1 MTKKKVRSKMPPM
14 GISHGV
20 SRSIQSG
27 VVGWGGDGAGGGDS
41 GLGGSS
47 VVKAPAALQAL

>member
-1 MTKKKVRSKMPPM
+1 MPPM

-27 VVGWGGDGAGGGDS
+27 VVGWGGDGAGADGGDS
-41 GLGGSS
+41 GLGGGS